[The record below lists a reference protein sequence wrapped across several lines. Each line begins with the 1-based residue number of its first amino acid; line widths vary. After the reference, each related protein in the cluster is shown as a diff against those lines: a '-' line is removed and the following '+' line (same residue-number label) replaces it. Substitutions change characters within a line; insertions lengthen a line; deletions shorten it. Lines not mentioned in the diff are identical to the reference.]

1 MALAT
6 GTRLGP
12 YEIGGPIGAGGMG
25 EVYRA
30 RDTRLD
36 RTVAIKILPP
46 SVAAD
51 PEFRERFDREARSI
65 AALNHPRICT
75 LHDVGHDQGAD
86 FLVMELVEGE
96 TLAERLR
103 ERPLSIA
110 QTFTIAGQIAE
121 ALEAAHEKGIL
132 HRDLKPANIKI
143 TPDGSVK
150 VLDFGLAKA
159 FGSDASSSSA
169 SFAHSPT
176 LSRLATQAGI
186 IMGTAA
192 YMSPE
197 QARGKAVDRRS
208 DVWAFGCVLYEML
221 TGKAAFDGETVTDIL
236 GAIIHKEPD
245 WTALPADTPPRLL
258 ELLRRCLHKDVRQ
271 RLRDMGDAQL
281 ELESARLL
289 PATPPSTA
297 TEIAPRAGSRWRTAL
312 PWAIATTAIIGLSV
326 ATIAWWRL
334 ASTPKPVTRVQ
345 VELTPKAPLS
355 PLWGQA
361 AVLSPDGRY
370 VVYPA
375 GSPSDRRLYLRRLDQ
390 LESSPIAGT
399 ENGVAPFF
407 SPDGLWIGFFANDA
421 LKKVALT
428 GGAPLTLATV
438 GPGRGATWGPS
449 DTIVFSGNVTSG
461 LQRVSAAGGSPEV
474 LTTPNEPTE
483 RSHRWPQFLPGRNV
497 VLFTSQQVG
506 KRWDEANIEVVDLAT
521 KARKVVHNGGTYAR
535 YSPSGHLLFVRQSTL
550 FAAAFDVN
558 NFAASSAPV
567 PVLEGVGSQ
576 PASAGTGVALYDVS
590 NDGTLAY
597 LSGAPQNENTTLVW
611 ADRKGATTPL
621 NIERGNY
628 VSPRL
633 SPDGTRVAVFRVQAS
648 GQNPDIWVF
657 EVARGFTRRLT
668 FAPASDSFPIWTPDG
683 QRVTYTS
690 GSPPNLHWIAADGS
704 GEPQRLV
711 QSSQIQRAGAW
722 SPDGRALVYSEQHPE
737 SNLDIWMLRLDGDRK
752 PQVLLQT
759 RASESEPDI
768 SPNGRWLA
776 YQSDES
782 GRFEI
787 YVRPFPQG
795 EGKWQ
800 ISNGGG
806 TLARWTRDGRE
817 LIYRVQGERIMSA
830 ALKNVSAQ
838 IFQYDIPTEVLRDVF
853 AIRGFA
859 STYDVAPDGKRF
871 VVMQEPTTGVEGLT
885 HVTLV
890 LNWFEDLKA
899 KLAPHR

>member
-1 MALAT
+1 
-6 GTRLGP
+6 
-12 YEIGGPIGAGGMG
+12 MG

-30 RDTRLD
+30 RDTRLE
-36 RTVAIKILPP
+36 RTVAIKILP
-46 SVAAD
+46 AGMAGD
-51 PEFRERFDREARSI
+51 PEFRDRFDREARSI
-65 AALNHPRICT
+65 AALNHPHICT

-86 FLVMELVEGE
+86 FLVMELVDGA

-103 ERPLSIA
+103 EGPCSIPESLA
-110 QTFTIAGQIAE
+110 IAKQIAE

-143 TPDGSVK
+143 TSEGSVK

-159 FGSDASSSSA
+159 LSSDPSA
-169 SFAHSPT
+169 SGVSLAQSPT
-176 LSRLATQAGI
+176 LSRLATAAGM

-197 QARGKAVDRRS
+197 QARGKRVDRRS

-221 TGKAAFDGETVTDIL
+221 TGKPAFDGETITDIL

-245 WTALPADTPPRLL
+245 WQALPADTPPRLE
-258 ELLRRCLHKDVRQ
+258 ELLRRCLQRDNKQ

-281 ELESARLL
+281 ELETARLA
-289 PATPPSTA
+289 PVTSTSSV
-297 TEIAPRAGSRWRTAL
+297 TSEVTPRARSRWRSVL
-312 PWAIATTAIIGLSV
+312 PWMIATTAIVGLVV
-326 ATIAWWRL
+326 AAFAWWQV
-334 ASTPKPVTRVQ
+334 ASAPRPVTRLQ
-345 VELTPKAPLS
+345 VELTPRVPLS

-361 AVLSPDGRY
+361 AVLSSDGRY

-375 GSPSDRRLYLRRLDQ
+375 GSPSERRLYLRRLDQ

-428 GGAPLTLATV
+428 GGAPLTLANV
-438 GPGRGATWGPS
+438 GPGRGGTWGPN
-449 DTIVFSGNVTSG
+449 DTIVFSGNITSG

-474 LTTPNEPTE
+474 LTTPNEQTE
-483 RSHRWPQFLPGRNV
+483 RSHRWPQFLPGRSV

-521 KARKVVHNGGTYAR
+521 KTRKVVHYGGTYAR

-550 FAAAFDVN
+550 FAAAFDLN
-558 NFAASSAPV
+558 DLAMSSAPV
-567 PVLEGVGSQ
+567 PVVEGVGSQ
-576 PASAGTGVALYDVS
+576 PASNGTGVALYDVS
-590 NDGTLAY
+590 DDGTLAY
-597 LSGAPQNENTTLVW
+597 LSGGPSNENTTLVW

-621 NIERGNY
+621 SIERANY
-628 VSPRL
+628 VAPRL
-633 SPDGTRVAVFRVQAS
+633 SPDGTRLAVFRVQAG
-648 GQNPDIWVF
+648 GQSPDIWVF
-657 EVARGFTRRLT
+657 DVARGFTRRLT
-668 FAPASDSFPIWTPDG
+668 FAPAADVFPIWTPDG
-683 QRVTYTS
+683 QRVTYSS
-690 GSPPNLHWIAADGS
+690 GSPTNLYWIAADGS

-722 SPDGRALVYSEQHPE
+722 SPDGRTLVYSEQHPE

-782 GRFEI
+782 GRFEV
-787 YVRPFPQG
+787 YVRPFRQG

-806 TLARWTRDGRE
+806 TLPRWTRDGRE

-830 ALKNVSAQ
+830 ALKSVSGQ

-853 AIRGFA
+853 AIRGSA

-871 VVMQEPTTGVEGLT
+871 VVMQEPTTGVEGMT

-890 LNWFEDLKA
+890 LNWFDDLKA